1 MMAITFFSAA
11 ITLFSA
17 VTFFAWRNGR
27 IIKETSLHTQ
37 ELIKETSIRTET
49 LIKETS
55 QQTQQLINQTQQ
67 LIREEGKE
75 NRLLLEKISQLIA
88 HIPAKTKE
96 LMKE

>member
-1 MMAITFFSAA
+1 MAVITFFSAA
-11 ITLFSA
+11 ITLFSAA

-37 ELIKETSIRTET
+37 ELIKETS
-49 LIKETS
+49 
-55 QQTQQLINQTQQ
+55 QQTQQ
-67 LIREEGKE
+67 LIREEMRE
-75 NRLLLEKISQLIA
+75 NRLLLEKISELIS